1 MEPGC
6 YFIDAMLVPAME
18 DAVTS
23 KFLNKKE
30 IEKYKKFGGVRI
42 ESDVVSH
49 LLNLQFIWSWWAN
62 NINVSIQD
70 MLFL

>member
-1 MEPGC
+1 MITVEPGC

-49 LLNLQFIWSWWAN
+49 LLNLQFIWS
-62 NINVSIQD
+62 
-70 MLFL
+70 